1 MAAPNCAV
9 IFGLVIFLFLPCC
22 IYCEV
27 DQTYI
32 GCYFDTEGNIQIH
45 SSRIKKKPSVF
56 GQAYRNR
63 LTPIVGRVA
72 QWKKKFNQCT
82 AWFWFW
88 DVKETQNFYSV
99 YAKKSV
105 AIMEIA
111 PGDLTH
117 IVNLAIFERNF
128 WLCTTS
134 PPLWLKISFHFWQFW
149 VPFISQNHNQA
160 GEIVELFFPL
170 S

>member
-56 GQAYRNR
+56 GQAYRNC
-63 LTPIVGRVA
+63 LTPNVGRVA
-72 QWKKKFNQCT
+72 QWKKKFNQ
-82 AWFWFW
+82 
-88 DVKETQNFYSV
+88 FYCLILILGYKRNSKLQ
-99 YAKKSV
+99 YLNKIFA
-105 AIMEIA
+105 EI
-111 PGDLTH
+111 
-117 IVNLAIFERNF
+117 
-128 WLCTTS
+128 
-134 PPLWLKISFHFWQFW
+134 
-149 VPFISQNHNQA
+149 
-160 GEIVELFFPL
+160 
-170 S
+170 

>member
-1 MAAPNCAV
+1 MLSYLVWLFSYFFLAV
-9 IFGLVIFLFLPCC
+9 YIAKSIRHILDVILIPKVIYKYIVVGL
-22 IYCEV
+22 
-27 DQTYI
+27 
-32 GCYFDTEGNIQIH
+32 
-45 SSRIKKKPSVF
+45 KKKPSVF

-149 VPFISQNHNQA
+149 VPFISQNYNQA